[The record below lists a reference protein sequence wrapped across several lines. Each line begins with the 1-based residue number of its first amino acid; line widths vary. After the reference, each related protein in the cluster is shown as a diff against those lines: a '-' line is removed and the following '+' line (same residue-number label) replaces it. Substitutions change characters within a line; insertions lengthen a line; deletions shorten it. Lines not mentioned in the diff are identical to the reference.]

1 MSELTLNPVV
11 SLAVSPSVATEQAQ
25 ARNVAS
31 INATKP
37 EKTET
42 EQVKV
47 ETGQIQEAV
56 SRINEYVQQS
66 ERRLDFRLDEAS
78 GQAVIRVYDKN
89 SEELIRQIP
98 GELALKIAEYLN
110 DEEPTLLF
118 RAQV

>member
-1 MSELTLNPVV
+1 MSELTLKPVV
-11 SLAVSPSVATEQAQ
+11 GLAVSPSVATNQAQ
-25 ARNVAS
+25 AKNVANL
-31 INATKP
+31 NAIKTA
-37 EKTET
+37 KTEALK
-42 EQVKV
+42 VKV
-47 ETGQIQEAV
+47 EAEQMQEAV

-66 ERRLDFRLDEAS
+66 ERTLDFRLDEAS

-98 GELALKIAEYLN
+98 GELALRIAEYLN

>member
-1 MSELTLNPVV
+1 MSELTLKPVD
-11 SLAVSPSVATEQAQ
+11 SLAVSPSVATERAQ
-25 ARNVAS
+25 AAKVAN

-37 EKTET
+37 AKTEA
-42 EQVKV
+42 EQV
-47 ETGQIQEAV
+47 EAAADQIQDAV

-66 ERRLDFRLDEAS
+66 ERTLDFRLDENS

-98 GELALKIAEYLN
+98 GELALRIAEHLN

>member
-1 MSELTLNPVV
+1 MSELTLKPVV
-11 SLAVSPSVATEQAQ
+11 GLAVSPSVATEPAQ
-25 ARNVAS
+25 AEKVANL
-31 INATKP
+31 NASREAKA
-37 EKTET
+37 ET
-42 EQVKV
+42 AQVEVKAEQM
-47 ETGQIQEAV
+47 QEAV

-66 ERRLDFRLDEAS
+66 ERRLDFRLDETS

-98 GELALKIAEYLN
+98 GELALRIAEHLN